1 MSGGYLY
8 MKTTKLEF
16 LNAETR
22 WREAALI
29 YFKPRT
35 IVMLFLGFS
44 AGLPFLLVF
53 STLSA
58 WLQEA
63 EVSRSVIGFFSWVG
77 ITYSI
82 KFFWAPV
89 IDRLPIPWLTRRLGR
104 RRSWMLIAQ
113 FGIALG
119 LIGMAMTDPSHDLYW
134 VAVFAVLVAFSSA
147 TQDVSIDAY
156 RIEAVDRH
164 LQGAMAASYILGYR
178 LALLVAGAG
187 ALTLADQMAW
197 SSVYLLMAGLMVVG
211 MVTVLFINEPE
222 VPKTQPTFEQE
233 TRVMKFLAGSNHWP
247 SQWRGGM
254 AWFIGAV
261 VCPFVD
267 FFIRN
272 GKMALL
278 ILLFISVFR
287 ISDIIM
293 GVMANP
299 FYLDLG
305 FTKTEIG
312 VTTKFYGFFMTIIGS
327 LIGGLFVVR
336 YGIMKP
342 LLLGSIL
349 VASTNLLFAYMA
361 MVAPNTSLLAIVISA
376 DNLSGGFAV
385 SAFIA
390 YLSSLTNTAYTATQY
405 ALFSSLMTLPAK
417 IIGGFSGV
425 VVDAQGYPFFFIYAS
440 ILGIPAILLALYL
453 MRVANVDTDDDL
465 LEKKQQS
472 TVDLSK

>member
-1 MSGGYLY
+1 MSGDFLY
-8 MKTTKLEF
+8 MKTTKPRF
-16 LNAETR
+16 FKAKTS

-29 YFKPRT
+29 YLKPRT
-35 IVMLFLGFS
+35 IAMLFLGFS

-53 STLSA
+53 STLSV
-58 WLQEA
+58 WLKEA

-89 IDRLPIPWLTRRLGR
+89 IDRLPIPWLTGWLGR

-119 LIGMAMTDPSHDLYW
+119 LIGMAMTDPGTDLYW

-178 LALLVAGAG
+178 LALLVSGAG

-197 SSVYLLMAGLMVVG
+197 SSVYLLMAGLMAVG

-222 VPKTQPTFEQE
+222 IPKTQNTLEE
-233 TRVMKFLAGSNHWP
+233 EVRVIKFLAGSDHWP
-247 SQWRGGM
+247 PRLRAM
-254 AWFIGAV
+254 VAWFIGGV

-272 GKMALL
+272 GKIALL

-287 ISDIIM
+287 ISDITM

-312 VTTKFYGFFMTIIGS
+312 VTTKLFGFFMTILGS

-342 LLLGSIL
+342 LLLGGIL

-361 MVAPNTSLLAIVISA
+361 MVEPNTRLLAMVISA

-417 IIGGFSGV
+417 MIGGFSGV

-440 ILGIPAILLALYL
+440 ILGIPAILLVLYL
-453 MRVANVDTDDDL
+453 MRVANVDGDGDSS
-465 LEKKQQS
+465 EKKQQS